1 MYLGLD
7 IGTSAVKAVL
17 TDRAQRIVAS
27 ASVPL
32 TTSRPRELWSE
43 QNPDDWWQAAQRVVA
58 QLREQAGADWRGM
71 KAIGLS
77 GQMHGTVLLDRH
89 NRVIRPAILWND
101 GRAHAE
107 AAELR
112 RRIPGIGEIA
122 GVPPMAGS
130 TAPKLLWLRQHEPD
144 SFAAIAKILLPKDY
158 VRLRLTGSFATDMCD
173 AAGSLLFDTGKRQ
186 WSKEIVAA
194 CGLPLEALP
203 PALEGNA
210 VSGHLRDDI
219 ARFWGLEGRIAV
231 AAGAGDAAAGAIGI
245 GAVDEGDGFIS
256 LGTSA
261 QYFVTR
267 ESYRP
272 APASLIHT
280 FCHGLPGR
288 WFQMAALLN
297 GAGCLSWVAGTLGEK
312 DVGKL
317 LREAEAAFAGPSPL
331 IFLPYLTGERTPH
344 NNPHAKGVFF
354 GLTPATRRE
363 DMVLAVLEGVA
374 LALAD
379 CQTYLAAAGPLPQ
392 EPGVIGGGS
401 KSALWMR
408 ILAAVL
414 DRPLVL
420 YETGEAGSAFGAARL
435 ARLAHGSESVADIC
449 KRPNIAARF
458 APGPELARDYAPR
471 LEKFRALYR
480 ALAPLF

>member
-17 TDRAQRIVAS
+17 VDRAQRIVAS

-32 TTSRPRELWSE
+32 ATSWPRELWSE
-43 QNPDDWWQAAQRVVA
+43 QNPDDWWQAVQRVA
-58 QLREQAGADWRGM
+58 AELRARAGADWRHV

-77 GQMHGTVLLDRH
+77 DQMHSAVLLDRH
-89 NRVIRPAILWND
+89 NRPIRPAILWND

-107 AAELR
+107 AAELQ
-112 RRIPGIGEIA
+112 RRIPMIGDIA
-122 GVPPMAGS
+122 GVRPMAGF

-144 SFAAIAKILLPKDY
+144 AFAAIAKILLPKDY
-158 VRLRLTGSFATDMCD
+158 VRLHMTGSFATDMCD

-194 CGLPLEALP
+194 CGLAPEALP

-219 ARFWGLEGRIAV
+219 ARDWGLDNKIVV

-245 GAVDEGDGFIS
+245 GAVNEGDGFIS

-261 QYFVTR
+261 QYFVSR
-267 ESYRP
+267 ESYGP

-297 GAGCLSWVAGTLGEK
+297 GAGCLSWVAGVLGEK

-317 LREAEAAFAGPSPL
+317 LSEAEAAFTGPSPL

-344 NNPHAKGVFF
+344 DNPHAKGVFF
-354 GLTPATRRE
+354 GLTPSTRRE

-379 CQTYLAAAGPLPQ
+379 CQTYLAAAGPLPR
-392 EPGVIGGGS
+392 ELGVIGGGS
-401 KSALWMR
+401 KSALWMK

-420 YETGEAGSAFGAARL
+420 HEAGEAGSAFGAARL
-435 ARLAHGSESVADIC
+435 ARLAHGSESIADIC
-449 KRPNIAARF
+449 RRPAIAARF
-458 APGPELARDYAPR
+458 APGPALARAYAPR
-471 LEKFRALYR
+471 LEKFRAIYR

>member
-17 TDRAQRIVAS
+17 VDRAQRIVAS

-32 TTSRPRELWSE
+32 ATSRPRELWSE
-43 QNPDDWWQAAQRVVA
+43 QNPDDWWRAAQRAVA
-58 QLREQAGADWRGM
+58 ELRAQAGADWRHV

-77 GQMHGTVLLDRH
+77 DQMHSAVLLDRH
-89 NRVIRPAILWND
+89 NRPIRPAILWND

-107 AAELR
+107 AAELQ
-112 RRIPGIGEIA
+112 RRIPMIGDIT
-122 GVPPMAGS
+122 GVPPMAGF

-144 SFAAIAKILLPKDY
+144 AFAAIAKILLPKDY
-158 VRLRLTGSFATDMCD
+158 VRLHMTGSFATDMCD

-186 WSKEIVAA
+186 WSKDIVAA
-194 CGLPLEALP
+194 CGLTPEALP
-203 PALEGNA
+203 QALEGNA
-210 VSGHLRDDI
+210 VSGRLRDEI
-219 ARFWGLEGRIAV
+219 ARDWGLEGRIAV

-245 GAVDEGDGFIS
+245 GAVNEGDGFIS

-297 GAGCLSWVAGTLGEK
+297 GAGCLSWVAGVLGEK

-317 LREAEAAFAGPSPL
+317 LSEAEAAFAGPSPL

-344 NNPHAKGVFF
+344 NDPHAKGVFF
-354 GLTPATRRE
+354 GLTQSTRRE

-379 CQTYLAAAGPLPQ
+379 CQTYLAAAGPLPR
-392 EPGVIGGGS
+392 ELGVIGGGS
-401 KSALWMR
+401 KSALWMK

-420 YETGEAGSAFGAARL
+420 YEAGEAGSAFGAARL

-449 KRPNIAARF
+449 RRPAIAARF
-458 APGPELARDYAPR
+458 APGPELASAYAPR
-471 LEKFRALYR
+471 LEKFRAIYR

>member
-17 TDRAQRIVAS
+17 ADRAQRIVAS
-27 ASVPL
+27 ASMAL
-32 TTSRPRELWSE
+32 ATSRPRELWSE
-43 QNPDDWWQAAQRVVA
+43 QNPDDWWQAAQRVIA
-58 QLREQAGADWRGM
+58 ELRAQAGASWRNL

-77 GQMHGTVLLDRH
+77 DQMHSAVLLDRH
-89 NRVIRPAILWND
+89 NRPIRPAILWND
-101 GRAHAE
+101 GRAYAE
-107 AAELR
+107 AAELQ
-112 RRIPGIGEIA
+112 RRIPMIGDIA
-122 GVPPMAGS
+122 GVPPMAGF

-144 SFAAIAKILLPKDY
+144 AFAAIAKILLPKDY
-158 VRLRLTGSFATDMCD
+158 VRLHMTSNFATDMCD

-186 WSKEIVAA
+186 WSEEIVAA
-194 CGLPLEALP
+194 CGLAPEALP
-203 PALEGNA
+203 QALEGNA

-219 ARFWGLEGRIAV
+219 ARGWGLAGQIAV

-245 GAVDEGDGFIS
+245 GAVNEGDSFIS

-297 GAGCLSWVAGTLGEK
+297 GASCLSWVAGILGEK
-312 DVGKL
+312 DIGKL
-317 LREAEAAFAGPSPL
+317 LREAEGAFAGPSPL

-344 NNPHAKGVFF
+344 NDPHAKGVFF
-354 GLTPATRRE
+354 GLTPSTRRAE
-363 DMVLAVLEGVA
+363 MVLAMLEGVA

-379 CQTYLAAAGPLPQ
+379 CQTYLAATGPLPR
-392 EPGVIGGGS
+392 ELGVIGGGS
-401 KSALWMR
+401 KSALWMK

-420 YETGEAGSAFGAARL
+420 YKAGEAGSAFGAARL
-435 ARLAHGSESVADIC
+435 ARLAHGSESIADIC
-449 KRPNIAARF
+449 QHPAIAARF
-458 APGPELARDYAPR
+458 APGPELARAYAPR
-471 LEKFRALYR
+471 LEKFRALYK

>member
-17 TDRAQRIVAS
+17 AGQDQHIVAS
-27 ASVPL
+27 ASVAPA
-32 TTSRPRELWSE
+32 TSRPRELWSE
-43 QNPDDWWQAAQRVVA
+43 QDPDDWWRAVLCAVA
-58 QLREQAGADWRGM
+58 DLRSQAGADWRGV

-77 GQMHGTVLLDRH
+77 GQMHGAVLLDRN
-89 NRVIRPAILWND
+89 NRPIRPAILWND

-107 AAELR
+107 AAELQR
-112 RRIPGIGEIA
+112 RVPMIGEIA
-122 GVPPMAGS
+122 GVLPMAGF
-130 TAPKLLWLRQHEPD
+130 TAPKLLWLKTHEPEA
-144 SFAAIAKILLPKDY
+144 FAAIAKILLPKDY
-158 VRLRLTGSFATDMCD
+158 VRLRLTGGFATDMCD
-173 AAGSLLFDTGKRQ
+173 AAGSLLFDTGKRR

-194 CGLPLEALP
+194 CGISLEMLPE
-203 PALEGNA
+203 ALEGNA
-210 VSGHLRDDI
+210 VSGTLRDEI
-219 ARFWGLEGRIAV
+219 ARDWGLAGGIVV

-245 GAVDEGDGFIS
+245 GAVDDGDGFIS

-261 QYFVTR
+261 QYFVTG
-267 ESYRP
+267 ESYCP

-288 WFQMAALLN
+288 WFRMAALLN
-297 GAGCLSWVAGTLGEK
+297 GAGCLSWVAGILGEK

-317 LREAEAAFAGPSPL
+317 LREAEAAFTGPSPL
-331 IFLPYLTGERTPH
+331 LFLPYLTGERTPH
-344 NNPHAKGVFF
+344 NDPHAKGVFF
-354 GLTPATRRE
+354 GLTQSTRRE

-379 CQTYLAAAGPLPQ
+379 CQTCLARTGALPR

-401 KSALWMR
+401 KSALWMK

-414 DRPLVL
+414 DRPLL
-420 YETGEAGSAFGAARL
+420 LHEGGEAGPAFGAARL
-435 ARLAHGSESVADIC
+435 ARLAHDAEPVAEIC
-449 KRPNIAARF
+449 KRPIIAARF
-458 APGPELARDYAPR
+458 SPDPALTRAYAPR